1 MKEDELWRHT
11 SDMCLEILNWSDLKL
26 PQLVIGLAVGITI
39 IIGFV
44 KAENY
49 RSKLRSELVSSHTH
63 TLFFRNDSFLQ
74 FFLMSGEYGGCFR
87 EDDGG
92 GFEEAFAC

>member
-1 MKEDELWRHT
+1 MGFVVG
-11 SDMCLEILNWSDLKL
+11 
-26 PQLVIGLAVGITI
+26 LVIGLAVGITI

-49 RSKLRSELVSSHTH
+49 RSKLRSELVSLHTHTHTH
-63 TLFFRNDSFLQ
+63 TLFLKNHSVFSWICLSF
-74 FFLMSGEYGGCFR
+74 FSGEHGGCFR

-92 GFEEAFAC
+92 GLQEASAC

>member
-1 MKEDELWRHT
+1 MSSRNSTDTLQLRGEVK
-11 SDMCLEILNWSDLKL
+11 MGFVVG
-26 PQLVIGLAVGITI
+26 LVIGLAVGITI

-49 RSKLRSELVSSHTH
+49 RSKLRAELVSHHTH
-63 TLFFRNDSFLQ
+63 TLTIRFFQIRFQLDLSIF
-74 FFLMSGEYGGCFR
+74 SGEHGGCFR

-92 GFEEAFAC
+92 GFKEASAC

>member
-1 MKEDELWRHT
+1 MGF
-11 SDMCLEILNWSDLKL
+11 IVGV
-26 PQLVIGLAVGITI
+26 VIGLAVGIAI

-49 RSKLRSELVSSHTH
+49 RSKLRSDLVRETHTTVFTLAPFLILFETIRFLRFVSSLSGD
-63 TLFFRNDSFLQ
+63 LFLFP
-74 FFLMSGEYGGCFR
+74 GEYGGCFR